1 MNIRLSIKTALKVP
15 VILYRHMLAKEEL
28 FQVLIPETAL

>member
-1 MNIRLSIKTALKVP
+1 MNIHLLIKTALKVS